1 MFLAPLPF
9 KINFRDTSF
18 HISLNSLGFY
28 LSPKCLL
35 NFLWLVYS
43 NMCGK
48 HFSIYGF
55 HIPNKCIESMHY
67 YSYPS
72 PPLKT
77 PCRMFL
83 KFVSPKTESVEEAK
97 ICSIKIQS
105 GNMKMNWNIS
115 LFTFCMVCN
124 FSKCDSFTVL

>member
-1 MFLAPLPF
+1 
-9 KINFRDTSF
+9 
-18 HISLNSLGFY
+18 
-28 LSPKCLL
+28 
-35 NFLWLVYS
+35 
-43 NMCGK
+43 MCGK
-48 HFSIYGF
+48 HFSIYGV

-67 YSYPS
+67 YSYSS

-83 KFVSPKTESVEEAK
+83 KFVSPNTESVEKAK

-105 GNMKMNWNIS
+105 GNMKMNWSIS

-124 FSKCDSFTVL
+124 FSKCDGFTVLNIAVLSLLPLLFNHGNLTLKLHQKK